1 MIFHCLVLSCKYFL
15 LVFCLERY
23 MQHLMLSHDFTPEHH
38 RLPVSEH
45 LLGLVISQLL
55 QQCHFA
61 LVLAEIL
68 LKMICQ
74 L

>member
-1 MIFHCLVLSCKYFL
+1 
-15 LVFCLERY
+15 